1 MRVFDCFT
9 FFNELDVLELR
20 LRELND
26 LVDRFVLVEG
36 DQTFTGKPKPL
47 VFERNK
53 ERFQRFLP
61 KIAHVK
67 FTDFP
72 VNDAS
77 PWTRETLSRQA
88 IMLGLFEAEPNDLV
102 LISDVDEIPKPDA
115 LDATFSEASRRL
127 TVFET
132 EGFEGYL
139 NVSSNQ
145 VSIVQSPRMLAKR
158 FLRDPQSVRSLKPRV
173 SKNPAWR
180 PITEALSPIIRPA
193 RTWAKLGYPL
203 PIHIEPRAAW
213 HFTNMGGA
221 ESIRSKLL
229 AYSHTEN
236 AVEEIAGID
245 NLKSCLE
252 GARSVHPGTRLSH
265 APLSVLPSTIR
276 NEPGRWANCLA
287 PARPI

>member
-1 MRVFDCFT
+1 MRVFDCFM
-9 FFNELDVLELR
+9 FFNELDLLELR
-20 LRELND
+20 LRELDD

-36 DQTFTGKPKPL
+36 DETFTGKPKPL
-47 VFERNK
+47 IFDQNK
-53 ERFQRFLP
+53 ERFERFIS

-72 VNDAS
+72 VDPVS

-88 IMLGLFEAEPNDLV
+88 MMLGLFEAEPNDLV
-102 LISDVDEIPKPDA
+102 MISDVDEIPKPAA
-115 LDATFSEASRRL
+115 LSRAFSKASRRL

-139 NVSSNQ
+139 NVSSNNL
-145 VSIVQSPRMLAKR
+145 SIVQSPRMLARR
-158 FLRDPQSVRSLKPRV
+158 FLRDPQAVRSLKPRV
-173 SKNPAWR
+173 SKNLAWG

-193 RTWAKLGYPL
+193 RSWTKLGYPL

-229 AYSHTEN
+229 AYSHTEM
-236 AVEEIAGID
+236 AVDEIAGLD
-245 NLKSCLE
+245 NIRSCLD
-252 GARSVHPGTRLSH
+252 GGRSVHAGTRLSK
-265 APLSVLPSTIR
+265 APISDLPSTVR
-276 NEPGRWANCLA
+276 REPNRWASLLG
-287 PARPI
+287 P